1 MFLKG
6 KPYITGASLS
16 PAMSQ
21 REMNHRLLARQ
32 MASEGI
38 VLLENHHNMLPIKP
52 GKVALYG
59 SGASCTIKGGTGSGE
74 VNERYAVS
82 IMQGL
87 ENAGFEITTK
97 RWIDEFEHEYALS
110 RAQYALLKAKTNVL
124 NPTAI
129 IDIMK
134 DPPMLPYGR
143 VITQQDIE
151 ESQTDT
157 AIYIVARQA
166 GEGTD
171 KKLDNEEFHLTWIEK
186 ENLKILAQNYARTIL
201 VINSG
206 AQMDLGEYEEFE
218 AGALLYFCQQG
229 EEGGNALADL
239 LTGKVTPSGKL
250 TSTWLNQY
258 EDLPF
263 GEEYSYLNGDTK
275 HACYKEG
282 IFVGYRY
289 FDTFDKPCRY
299 PFGYG
304 QSYTTFAIE
313 PTNIQIVGDAVQV
326 VVKVTNT
333 GGYPGKEVVQLYA
346 SCPQGTLD
354 KEYQRLV
361 DFEKTHVLKPG
372 HFQSLVLTFPI
383 EALTSYHTK
392 KAAWILE
399 KGMYLLR
406 IGNSS
411 VHTRV
416 CALLENEKLQTLVN
430 GKNLCGSRHQV
441 TELFAPKETIQAKL
455 DKQADQARKEGVV
468 QLAMPKLLE
477 RGIVYCDPKWDFDGK
492 TMEIL
497 HSLTPR
503 EMIEL
508 VVGAGYETSLQ
519 AKYIAAFA
527 SVGKSTDKLWKKGIP
542 GVNFSDG
549 PAGLRIA
556 KAAAVRKSGLL
567 RTSEFTMSFME
578 FLPRPIKSF
587 MLVNPK
593 KDVVLYQ
600 HVTAF
605 PVETA
610 MAQSWNQKL
619 CKAVGQ
625 AMGEEMNEYL
635 VTYWLAPAL
644 NIQKNPLG
652 GRNFE
657 YYSEDPIVSGKIAAA
672 VVQGVQTLPGTYA
685 VIKHFAANNQE
696 SDRTQSDSIVD
707 ERALREIYLKG
718 FAYCIQASKP
728 AALMSSYNKL
738 NGIYTADDKALLTGI
753 LRNEWGFEGLVM
765 TDWYATAKGL
775 ASNVKCINAGNDLIM
790 PGTGRAKKQLAK
802 ALQDHTLSY
811 EALRLSAARVIDEFI
826 HSNVALRFLGPDKDK
841 DHDLIIGN
849 ESS

>member
-16 PAMSQ
+16 PKMSE
-21 REMNHRLLARQ
+21 REKKHRLLARK

-38 VLLENHHNMLPIKP
+38 VLLENHHHTLPIKP
-52 GKVALYG
+52 GKIALYG
-59 SGASCTIKGGTGSGE
+59 SGASSTVKGGTGSGE
-74 VNERYAVS
+74 VNERYTVS
-82 IMQGL
+82 ILQGL

-97 RWIDEFEHEYALS
+97 AWIDEFEHEYA
-110 RAQYALLKAKTNVL
+110 RAKAEYALRKAKANVL
-124 NPTAI
+124 DPTVI

-143 VITQQDIE
+143 LISPKDIQD
-151 ESQTDT
+151 SQTDT
-157 AIYIVARQA
+157 AIYVVARQA

-186 ENLKILAQNYARTIL
+186 ENLKILAQNYAKTIL

-206 AQMDLGEYEEFE
+206 SQMDLGKPEELNM
-218 AGALLYFCQQG
+218 GALLYFCQQG

-239 LTGKVTPSGKL
+239 LTGKATPSGKL

-275 HACYKEG
+275 HAYYKEG

-289 FDTFDKPCRY
+289 FDTFEKPCRY

-304 QSYTTFAIE
+304 QSYTTFEIE
-313 PTNIQIVGDAVQV
+313 PSKVQIVGDAVQV
-326 VVKVTNT
+326 IVKVTNT
-333 GGYPGKEVVQLYA
+333 GEYPGKEVVQLYV

-361 DFEKTHVLKPG
+361 DFEKTHLLKPG
-372 HFQSLVLTFPI
+372 HFQSLVLTFPM
-383 EALTSYHTK
+383 EALSSYHTE

-399 KGMYLLR
+399 QGIYLLR
-406 IGNSS
+406 VGNSS
-411 VHTRV
+411 AETKI
-416 CALLENEKLQTLVN
+416 CALLNNAKTQYLVQ
-430 GKNLCGSRHQV
+430 GKNLCGAAYEV
-441 TELFAPKETIQAKL
+441 TELFASKAKIQAKL
-455 DKQADQARKEGVV
+455 DQQAAQARKAGVV
-468 QLAMPKLLE
+468 ELDMPQLQTQ
-477 RGIVYCDPKWDFDGK
+477 GIMYRDPKFDFDAK
-492 TMEIL
+492 TMDIL

-508 VVGAGYETSLQ
+508 LVGAGYETSIQ
-519 AKYIAAFA
+519 AKFIAAFA
-527 SVGKSTDKLWKKGIP
+527 SVGKSTDKLWQKGIP

-578 FLPRPIKSF
+578 FLPKPIKSF

-593 KDVVLYQ
+593 KDVILYQ

-619 CKAVGQ
+619 CRQVGQ
-625 AMGEEMNEYL
+625 AMSEEMNEYL

-672 VVQGVQTLPGTYA
+672 VVQGVQMLPGTYA
-685 VIKHFAANNQE
+685 VIKHFVANNQE

-707 ERALREIYLKG
+707 ERALREIYFKG
-718 FAYCIQASKP
+718 FEYCIKAAKP
-728 AALMSSYNKL
+728 AAVMSSYNKL
-738 NGIYTADDKALLTGI
+738 NGIYTANDRALLTDL
-753 LRNEWGFEGLVM
+753 LREEWGFKGIVM
-765 TDWYATAKGL
+765 TDWYATGKGL
-775 ASNVKCINAGNDLIM
+775 ASNVECINAGNDLIM
-790 PGTGRAKKQLAK
+790 PGTGPAKKQLAK
-802 ALQDHTLSY
+802 ALKDHSLSY

-826 HSNVALRFLGPDKDK
+826 HSNVALRFLGPDQNK
-841 DHDLIIGN
+841 DHDLIVGN
-849 ESS
+849 ESN